1 MEATDILTAE
11 HRIIEQVLSALETQ
25 TRRLQAGTPVRPGFF
40 QDASAFFRGFTDGC
54 HHRKEEEAL
63 FMKMVDAGLSNQ
75 TGPIAI
81 LLAEHEQGR
90 AYNRAME
97 KASRALVFQE
107 PTARDDLSRSALEYV
122 ALLRQHIRRENE
134 FFFPLADRMLPP
146 KSQKELTEEFK
157 RIEREETG
165 AGLHERY
172 HRLADAM
179 EKEAAS

>member
-1 MEATDILTAE
+1 MEATDILIAE
-11 HRIIEQVLSALETQ
+11 HRTIERVLSTLETQ
-25 TRRLQAGTPVRPGFF
+25 TRQLQAGAPVRPGFF
-40 QDASAFFRGFTDGC
+40 QDASAFFRGFADGC

-63 FMKMVDAGLSNQ
+63 FRMMVDAGLSDQ

-97 KASRALVFQE
+97 KAARALAGGE
-107 PTARDDLSRSALEYV
+107 AAARDDLVRNVQEYV
-122 ALLRQHIRRENE
+122 ALLRQHIRREND
-134 FFFPLADRMLPP
+134 FLFPMAGRMLPP
-146 KSQKELTEEFK
+146 ARQKELSEEFR

-165 AGLHERY
+165 AGLHEKY

-179 EKEAAS
+179 EAEAAA